1 MLAIAIAAALAV
13 TATASPVETF
23 VEIAGPLKG
32 TQLAPAAGA
41 KAPVAVIL
49 PGSGPTDR
57 DGNNPMGVKGS
68 TYKLL
73 AESLAAKGVTTVRID
88 KRGMFASAGAAA
100 DGNKVFIADLA
111 ADANAWTA
119 DLKKRTGAPCVWLI
133 GHSEGAMVA
142 EVAGQTGKDLCG
154 LVLLSAP
161 GEKAN
166 DTIRAQLKAG
176 VPAGP
181 MLDKSLANMDALE
194 TGGTVDTTGLPPGL
208 QALFAPQVRDYLRAL
223 FTYDPVALIKSYKG
237 PVLLV
242 HGKND
247 LQIPVTNA
255 ERLKAAKPDATLVEI
270 DGVNHMLK
278 VAPADRAGNMATYAD
293 PSLPLA
299 PGVAE
304 AIADFIKAAK

>member
-1 MLAIAIAAALAV
+1 MLAIALAAALA
-13 TATASPVETF
+13 ATAAPPVETF

-32 TQLAPAAGA
+32 TQLAPAGGA

-57 DGNNPMGVKGS
+57 DGNSPMGVKGS

-100 DGNKVFIADLA
+100 DANKVFIADLA
-111 ADANAWTA
+111 ADANAWAA

-142 EVAGQTGKDLCG
+142 ELAGQTGKDLCG
-154 LVLLSAP
+154 LVLLASP
-161 GEKAN
+161 GEKIS
-166 DTIRAQLKAG
+166 DTIRQQLKAG

-181 MLDKSLANMDALE
+181 MLDKSLANLDALE
-194 TGGTVDTTGLPPGL
+194 TGGTVDTTGLPPSL
-208 QALFAPQVRDYLRAL
+208 QNLFAPQIRDYLKAL
-223 FTYDPVALIKSYKG
+223 FAHDPVALVKGYKG
-237 PVLLV
+237 RVLLV
-242 HGKND
+242 QGKND
-247 LQIPVTNA
+247 LQIPVAHA
-255 ERLKAAKPDATLVEI
+255 ERLKAAKPDATLVEL
-270 DGVNHMLK
+270 DGVNHVLK

-304 AIADFIKAAK
+304 AIADFVRAR